1 MFYRQ
6 RHKKVSE
13 SIKELQTEPKI
24 DTESTSVWV
33 DFSRLNQL
41 SDRVEN
47 HYYDNEETKE
57 KDDSVSQQALMYLKS
72 SMDKDERI
80 FKLENAIHNNKVST
94 VQEAS
99 HLLEVGKSTII
110 KYLREIDET
119 LLDES
124 KNKQVGST
132 KEYKLSESKQLGHHG
147 KKNKYKPIFKY
158 YDGDPT
164 LGANEITYEE
174 HVKRIKQFKERKLNL
189 LEQIQ

>member
-1 MFYRQ
+1 MDVLNGATCKFFR
-6 RHKKVSE
+6 V
-13 SIKELQTEPKI
+13 
-24 DTESTSVWV
+24 
-33 DFSRLNQL
+33 RL
-41 SDRVEN
+41 RIAN
-47 HYYDNEETKE
+47 HRLF
-57 KDDSVSQQALMYLKS
+57 VCLFVRL
-72 SMDKDERI
+72 
-80 FKLENAIHNNKVST
+80 
-94 VQEAS
+94 
-99 HLLEVGKSTII
+99 STII